1 MLVYGR
7 NVARE
12 LLENNKKV
20 QKIILQDG
28 FNDKEIKLLIDL
40 KKIPVQYKSKRE
52 IDDLA
57 NGVHQGIILFI
68 PDYKYKYLD
77 DVLT

>member
-12 LLENNKKV
+12 LLENNKKI

-28 FNDKEIKLLIDL
+28 FNDKKLNELIKMKNL
-40 KKIPVQYKSKRE
+40 PVEYK
-52 IDDLA
+52 
-57 NGVHQGIILFI
+57 
-68 PDYKYKYLD
+68 
-77 DVLT
+77 